1 MNGNVGMIVRN
12 LWLGVLMLVLGA
24 GFTWGLA
31 AAMQRHA
38 TENTSSYEPS
48 SRPAVP
54 DKRTDVQ
61 WMF

>member
-1 MNGNVGMIVRN
+1 MIVQD
-12 LWLGVLMLVLGA
+12 LWLGALMLVLGA

-31 AAMQRHA
+31 AAMQKHA

-48 SRPAVP
+48 SRSATSG
-54 DKRTDVQ
+54 KRTDVQ

>member
-1 MNGNVGMIVRN
+1 MIVRN
-12 LWLGVLMLVLGA
+12 LWLGALMLVLGA

-31 AAMQRHA
+31 AAMQKRA

-48 SRPAVP
+48 ARSATS
-54 DKRTDVQ
+54 DKRDDQQ

>member
-1 MNGNVGMIVRN
+1 MIVRK
-12 LWLGVLMLVLGA
+12 LMFGALLLVLGA
-24 GFTWGLA
+24 AFTWGLA
-31 AAMQRHA
+31 AAMQKHA

-48 SRPAVP
+48 SRSATS

>member
-1 MNGNVGMIVRN
+1 MIVRK
-12 LWLGVLMLVLGA
+12 LMFGAVLLVLGA
-24 GFTWGLA
+24 AFTWGLA

-38 TENTSSYEPS
+38 TENTSSYEPA
-48 SRPAVP
+48 SRSVTS